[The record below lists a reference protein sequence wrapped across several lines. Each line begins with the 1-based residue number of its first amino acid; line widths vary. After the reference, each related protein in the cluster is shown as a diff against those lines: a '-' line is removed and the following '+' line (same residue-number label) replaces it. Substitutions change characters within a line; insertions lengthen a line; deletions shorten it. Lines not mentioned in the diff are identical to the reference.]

1 MGSESI
7 GMILGSDQ
15 KSNSFL
21 NRPLG
26 GALHEFYL
34 LGEIAEASEYID
46 WFDTIRNAVKGD
58 IVRIHINSFGGDL
71 FTAIQMIRSIQE
83 TEASVI
89 CSVEGA
95 CMSAATMI
103 FLQGSSY
110 EVSDHSMFMFH
121 NYSGG
126 TIGKGGEM
134 YDNIIHEKKWSEK
147 LLREIYEDFLT
158 EVEIESILN
167 NKDIWMD
174 SDEVIARLNLINE
187 LYSEDNEEEGDNM
200 FDDFDDDFIEE
211 EEEVKPKKCCGKL
224 DDR

>member
-1 MGSESI
+1 MESGSLE
-7 GMILGSDQ
+7 MILGSDQ
-15 KSNSFL
+15 KSVSFL

-26 GALHEFYL
+26 GVLHEFYL
-34 LGEIAEASEYID
+34 SGEIEEASKYIN

-58 IVRIHINSFGGDL
+58 IIRININSFGGDL
-71 FTAIQMIRSIQE
+71 FTAIQMIRVLQE
-83 TEASVI
+83 TEADVI

-103 FLQGSSY
+103 FLQGSTY

-134 YDNIIHEKKWSEK
+134 YDNILHEKKWSEK

-174 SDEVIARLNLINE
+174 SDEVIDRLKTINKM
-187 LYSEDNEEEGDNM
+187 YKEGDPM
-200 FDDFDDDFIEE
+200 FDDSI
-211 EEEVKPKKCCGKL
+211 EEEVKPKKCCKKTKCCEEN
-224 DDR
+224 

>member
-1 MGSESI
+1 
-7 GMILGSDQ
+7 
-15 KSNSFL
+15 
-21 NRPLG
+21 
-26 GALHEFYL
+26 
-34 LGEIAEASEYID
+34 
-46 WFDTIRNAVKGD
+46 
-58 IVRIHINSFGGDL
+58 
-71 FTAIQMIRSIQE
+71 
-83 TEASVI
+83 
-89 CSVEGA
+89 
-95 CMSAATMI
+95 
-103 FLQGSSY
+103 
-110 EVSDHSMFMFH
+110 
-121 NYSGG
+121 
-126 TIGKGGEM
+126 M

>member
-1 MGSESI
+1 
-7 GMILGSDQ
+7 
-15 KSNSFL
+15 
-21 NRPLG
+21 
-26 GALHEFYL
+26 
-34 LGEIAEASEYID
+34 
-46 WFDTIRNAVKGD
+46 
-58 IVRIHINSFGGDL
+58 
-71 FTAIQMIRSIQE
+71 MIRSIQE